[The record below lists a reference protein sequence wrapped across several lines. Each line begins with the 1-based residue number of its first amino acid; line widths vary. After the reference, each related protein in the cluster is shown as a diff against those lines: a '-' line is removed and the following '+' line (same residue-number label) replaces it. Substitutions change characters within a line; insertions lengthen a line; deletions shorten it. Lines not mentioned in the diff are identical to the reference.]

1 MQEGT
6 ELLPFLE
13 GLAPLA
19 ARLPAREASTAAQH
33 LQAVAGSPQARCSTQ
48 VCDTAA
54 LLISVN
60 RLWLVSMSVGLLEYM
75 LKPANFS
82 CSIMPLCFT
91 VVRPWKV
98 LPLQFR

>member
-33 LQAVAGSPQARCSTQ
+33 LQAVAGCH
-48 VCDTAA
+48 
-54 LLISVN
+54 
-60 RLWLVSMSVGLLEYM
+60 
-75 LKPANFS
+75 KPALGAS
-82 CSIMPLCFT
+82 
-91 VVRPWKV
+91 V
-98 LPLQFR
+98 